1 MKKRNREHA
10 KIAGMLS
17 QIKEQARILEPKI
30 EASNMMAFHSA
41 QRAWSFETFGPP
53 SVRGANGPLKHL
65 AKEAREAL
73 AETNL
78 EKRREEIADCLFL
91 VFDAANRSGMSFR
104 SLTEYAFAKLRKNQA
119 RKWPAISEQ
128 DPDGPTEHDR
138 TGEPCPT
145 PSAKELAE
153 FKLTAEQT
161 EQVLALIEQM
171 KKQTP
176 NVETPVDWGSS
187 KANARTYPVDIAD
200 GEAFTG
206 VYFVDAQKV
215 SAGDIIPG
223 DCVAIPSDQFARIC
237 EQGRR
242 GADLIAKAGGFCS
255 DFLLPG
261 SRVSD
266 DGFIQRI
273 IELFDGCEFR
283 EYEAV
288 LNANVALELPKVAKP
303 ADAGELVSDIT
314 KGEALAEIKPA
325 AFFDIR
331 ERLRI
336 NAQTLETQNADLQ
349 AELKDLNLCW
359 KQAEAEANEL
369 RDHLVRAVGIL
380 EAVSKN
386 PHCGCRPFR
395 GQCRNAQLENDLIR
409 QMSADYL
416 TDYSDF
422 LTKAKE
428 NYGQYLGT
436 LNADPAE

>member
-1 MKKRNREHA
+1 M
-10 KIAGMLS
+10 
-17 QIKEQARILEPKI
+17 
-30 EASNMMAFHSA
+30 
-41 QRAWSFETFGPP
+41 
-53 SVRGANGPLKHL
+53 
-65 AKEAREAL
+65 
-73 AETNL
+73 
-78 EKRREEIADCLFL
+78 
-91 VFDAANRSGMSFR
+91 
-104 SLTEYAFAKLRKNQA
+104 
-119 RKWPAISEQ
+119 
-128 DPDGPTEHDR
+128 
-138 TGEPCPT
+138 
-145 PSAKELAE
+145 
-153 FKLTAEQT
+153 
-161 EQVLALIEQM
+161 
-171 KKQTP
+171 
-176 NVETPVDWGSS
+176 
-187 KANARTYPVDIAD
+187 
-200 GEAFTG
+200 
-206 VYFVDAQKV
+206 
-215 SAGDIIPG
+215 
-223 DCVAIPSDQFARIC
+223 
-237 EQGRR
+237 
-242 GADLIAKAGGFCS
+242 IAKAGGFCS